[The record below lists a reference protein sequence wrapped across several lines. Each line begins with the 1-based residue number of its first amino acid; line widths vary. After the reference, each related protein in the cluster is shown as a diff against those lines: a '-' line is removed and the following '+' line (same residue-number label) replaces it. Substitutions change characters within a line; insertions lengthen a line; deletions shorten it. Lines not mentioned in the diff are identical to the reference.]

1 MKVVFYIRTKIAI
14 KEGEG
19 RGGGD
24 TINKALKVD
33 TMYTRSIVS
42 RIQATKMLHVLNQ
55 RLTKTFSKDY

>member
-19 RGGGD
+19 RGGD